1 MKKVNL
7 TIKKDTYKFIPTKI
21 MKFNKIGFQ

>member
-7 TIKKDTYKFIPTKI
+7 TIKKDTYKFIPAKI
-21 MKFNKIGFQ
+21 MKFNKIVFQ